1 MISDSARW
9 LLFTTQSSSQHT
21 ILVTLLLPSSLSD
34 PLHLAELVQD
44 IKTWAIDFGF
54 ADARIVEPELEQYR
68 DDFNKWL
75 AKDYHAGM
83 DYLAN
88 HGDIRFQPEK
98 LHPGTQRVISLRMHY
113 LPQSV
118 ETVERLKTK
127 NKAYIARYALGRD
140 YHKLI
145 RKRLT
150 QLAKKIEGKVGE
162 HGYRAFVDSAPV
174 LERQVAEQA
183 GMGWI
188 GKNTLLLTPKAGSWF
203 LLGEIFTNLPLPVDP
218 PTTTR
223 HCGSCDACLTQCP
236 TDAFVEPW
244 VLDAGKCISYLTI
257 EHKGPIPVELRAKMG
272 NRIFGCDDC
281 QLVCPWTK
289 FAKHTTEPDFQP
301 RHNLDAEDLVTLF
314 LWDEATFLKNTEGSP
329 IRRTGYE
336 NWRRNIAVALG
347 NAPYEDAIIKAL
359 TQESNSESEL
369 VNEHIHWALQQH
381 LPPKQQ

>member
-1 MISDSARW
+1 M
-9 LLFTTQSSSQHT
+9 
-21 ILVTLLLPSSLSD
+21 LPSSLSS
-34 PLHLAELVQD
+34 PKELNQLADD
-44 IKTWAIDFGF
+44 IKSWAIELGF
-54 ADARIVEPELEQYR
+54 AEARIVEPDLAQYK
-68 DDFNKWL
+68 DEFNEWL
-75 AKDYHAGM
+75 NNQYHAGM

-88 HGDIRFQPEK
+88 HGDMRFYPEQ
-98 LHPGTQRVISLRMHY
+98 LHPGTRRVISLRMHY

-127 NKAYIARYALGRD
+127 DKAYIARYALGRD

-150 QLAKKIEGKVGE
+150 QLAKKIEQKVGD
-162 HGYRAFVDSAPV
+162 HGYRAFVDSAPI
-174 LERQVAEQA
+174 LERQIAEQA

-203 LLGEIFTNLPLPVDP
+203 LLGEIFTNLPLPVDK
-218 PTTTR
+218 PTKTR
-223 HCGSCDACLTQCP
+223 HCGSCTACLTQCP

-257 EHKGPIPVELRAKMG
+257 EHKGPIPEELRSKMG

-289 FAKHTTEPDFQP
+289 FAKYTQEDDFQP
-301 RHNLDAEDLVTLF
+301 RHNLDSADLIELF
-314 LWDEATFLKNTEGSP
+314 DWDEASFLKNTEGSP
-329 IRRTGYE
+329 IRRTGFE

-347 NAPYEDAIIKAL
+347 NAPSNEATIQTLENAL
-359 TQESNSESEL
+359 SHSSEL
-369 VNEHIHWALQQH
+369 VKEHIVWALKQH
-381 LPPKQQ
+381 KP

>member
-1 MISDSARW
+1 M
-9 LLFTTQSSSQHT
+9 
-21 ILVTLLLPSSLSD
+21 LPSSLSS
-34 PLHLAELVQD
+34 PKELNQLADD
-44 IKTWAIDFGF
+44 IKSWAIELGF
-54 ADARIVEPELEQYR
+54 AEARIVEPDLAQYK
-68 DDFNKWL
+68 DEFNEWL
-75 AKDYHAGM
+75 NNQYHAGM

-88 HGDIRFQPEK
+88 HGDMRFYPEQ
-98 LHPGTQRVISLRMHY
+98 LHPGTRRVISLRMHY

-127 NKAYIARYALGRD
+127 DKAYIARYALGRD

-150 QLAKKIEGKVGE
+150 QLAKKIEQKVGD
-162 HGYRAFVDSAPV
+162 HGYRAFVDSAPI
-174 LERQVAEQA
+174 LERQIAEQA

-203 LLGEIFTNLPLPVDP
+203 LLGEIFTNLPLPVNK
-218 PTTTR
+218 PTETR
-223 HCGSCDACLTQCP
+223 HCGSCTACLTQCP

-257 EHKGPIPVELRAKMG
+257 EHKGPIPEELRSKMG

-289 FAKHTTEPDFQP
+289 FAKYTQEDDFQP
-301 RHNLDAEDLVTLF
+301 RHNLDCADLIELF
-314 LWDEATFLKNTEGSP
+314 EWDEASFLKNTEGSP
-329 IRRTGYE
+329 IRRTGFE

-347 NAPYEDAIIKAL
+347 NAPSNEATIQTLENAL
-359 TQESNSESEL
+359 SHSSEL
-369 VNEHIHWALQQH
+369 VKEHIVWALKQH
-381 LPPKQQ
+381 KP

>member
-1 MISDSARW
+1 M
-9 LLFTTQSSSQHT
+9 
-21 ILVTLLLPSSLSD
+21 LPSFLSNPD
-34 PLHLAELVQD
+34 DLQILAND
-44 IKTWAIDFGF
+44 IKSWAEDFGF
-54 ADARIVEPELEQYR
+54 AEARIVEPELEQYK
-68 DDFNKWL
+68 DDYKKWI
-75 AKDYHAGM
+75 AQDYHAGM

-88 HGDIRFQPEK
+88 HGDMRFHPEQ
-98 LHPGTQRVISLRMHY
+98 LHPGTRRVISLRMHY

-127 NKAYIARYALGRD
+127 DKAYVARYALGRD

-150 QLAKKIEGKVGE
+150 QLAKKIEQRVGD
-162 HGYRAFVDSAPV
+162 HGYRAFVDSAPI
-174 LERQVAEQA
+174 LERQIAEQA

-203 LLGEIFTNLPLPVDP
+203 LLGEVFTNLPLPIDP
-218 PTTTR
+218 PTDTR
-223 HCGSCDACLTQCP
+223 HCGSCTACLTQCP

-257 EHKGPIPVELRAKMG
+257 EHSGPIPESLRSKMG

-289 FAKHTTEPDFQP
+289 FAKHTEEADFQP
-301 RHNLDAEDLVTLF
+301 RHDLDSADLIELF
-314 LWDEATFLKNTEGSP
+314 QWDEATFLKNTEGSP

-336 NWRRNIAVALG
+336 NWQRNIAVALG
-347 NAPYEDAIIKAL
+347 NAPTSESTIQALEKAL
-359 TQESNSESEL
+359 HSSSEL
-369 VNEHIHWALQQH
+369 VREHIDWALAQH
-381 LPPKQQ
+381 K

>member
-1 MISDSARW
+1 M
-9 LLFTTQSSSQHT
+9 
-21 ILVTLLLPSSLSD
+21 LPPSLSD
-34 PLHLAELVQD
+34 PQSLTALVSD
-44 IKTWAIDFGF
+44 IKSWALDFGF
-54 ADARIVEPELEQYR
+54 AEARIVEPDLEQYR
-68 DDFNKWL
+68 DDFNNWL

-98 LHPGTQRVISLRMHY
+98 LHPGTRRVISLRMHY

-118 ETVERLKTK
+118 ATVERLKTK
-127 NKAYIARYALGRD
+127 DKAYIARYALGRD

-150 QLAKKIEGKVGE
+150 QLAKKIEEQVGE

-236 TDAFVEPW
+236 TDAFVKPW

-257 EHKGPIPVELRAKMG
+257 EHKGAIPVELRSKMG

-289 FAKHTTEPDFQP
+289 FAKHTTEQDFQP
-301 RHNLDAEDLVTLF
+301 RHNLDSEDLVSLF
-314 LWDEATFLKNTEGSP
+314 LWDEATFLSNTEGSP

-347 NAPYEDAIIKAL
+347 NAPTEEAIIKAL
-359 TQESNSESEL
+359 EGSKNSTSEL
-369 VNEHIHWALQQH
+369 VNEHVRWALEQH
-381 LPPKQQ
+381 NHSNPL

>member
-1 MISDSARW
+1 
-9 LLFTTQSSSQHT
+9 
-21 ILVTLLLPSSLSD
+21 LLPSFLSS
-34 PLHLAELVQD
+34 PEELNQLVDD
-44 IKTWAIDFGF
+44 IKSWAIELGF
-54 ADARIVEPELEQYR
+54 AEARIVEPDLAQYK
-68 DDFNKWL
+68 DEFNEWL
-75 AKDYHAGM
+75 NNQYHAGM

-88 HGDIRFQPEK
+88 HGDMRFYPEQ
-98 LHPGTQRVISLRMHY
+98 LHPGTRRVISLRMHY

-127 NKAYIARYALGRD
+127 DKAYIARYALGRD

-150 QLAKKIEGKVGE
+150 QLAQKIEQKVGD
-162 HGYRAFVDSAPV
+162 HGYRAFVDSAPI
-174 LERQVAEQA
+174 LERQIAEQA

-203 LLGEIFTNLPLPVDP
+203 LLGEIFTNLPLPVDK
-218 PTTTR
+218 PTETR
-223 HCGSCDACLTQCP
+223 HCGSCTACLTQCP

-257 EHKGPIPVELRAKMG
+257 EHKGPIPEELRSKMG

-289 FAKHTTEPDFQP
+289 FAKYTEEEDFQP
-301 RHNLDAEDLVTLF
+301 RHNLDSAGLVELF
-314 LWDEATFLKNTEGSP
+314 EWDEETFLKNTEGSP
-329 IRRTGYE
+329 IRRTGFE

-347 NAPYEDAIIKAL
+347 NAPTNHATIQATIQAL
-359 TQESNSESEL
+359 ENALSHSSEL
-369 VNEHIHWALQQH
+369 VKEHIVWALKQH
-381 LPPKQQ
+381 DL

>member
-1 MISDSARW
+1 M
-9 LLFTTQSSSQHT
+9 
-21 ILVTLLLPSSLSD
+21 LPPALSHPD
-34 PLHLAELVQD
+34 DLTNLANQ
-44 IKTWAIDFGF
+44 IKHWAVEFGF
-54 ADARIVEPELEQYR
+54 ADARIVAPDLEQYKEG
-68 DDFNKWL
+68 FKKWL
-75 AKDYHAGM
+75 DNGYHAGM

-88 HGDIRFQPEK
+88 HGDMRFHPEQ
-98 LHPGTQRVISLRMHY
+98 LHAGTRRVISLRMHY

-127 NKAYIARYALGRD
+127 EKAYIARYALGRD

-145 RKRLT
+145 RKRLN
-150 QLAKKIEGKVGE
+150 QLAKKIQEVIGD

-174 LERQVAEQA
+174 LERQIAEQA

-203 LLGEIFTNLPLPVDP
+203 LLGEIFTNLPLPVDQ
-218 PTTTR
+218 PTRTR
-223 HCGSCDACLTQCP
+223 HCGSCSACLTQCP

-257 EHKGPIPVELRAKMG
+257 EHKGPIPVELRSKMG

-289 FAKHTTEPDFQP
+289 FAKHTEEDDFQP
-301 RHNLDAEDLVTLF
+301 RHDLDSADLITLF
-314 LWDEATFLKNTEGSP
+314 AWDEETFLKNTEGSP

-347 NAPYEDAIIKAL
+347 NAPYNKETIDALKKGL
-359 TQESNSESEL
+359 VSSSEL
-369 VNEHIHWALQQH
+369 VNEHIHWALKQHQQ
-381 LPPKQQ
+381 

>member
-1 MISDSARW
+1 M
-9 LLFTTQSSSQHT
+9 
-21 ILVTLLLPSSLSD
+21 LPSSLSS
-34 PLHLAELVQD
+34 PEELNQLADEIKSWAVEL
-44 IKTWAIDFGF
+44 GF
-54 ADARIVEPELEQYR
+54 AEARIVKPDLAQYK
-68 DDFNKWL
+68 DEFNEWL
-75 AKDYHAGM
+75 NNQYHAGM

-88 HGDIRFQPEK
+88 HGDMRFYPEQ
-98 LHPGTQRVISLRMHY
+98 LHPGTRRVISLRMHY

-127 NKAYIARYALGRD
+127 DKAYIARYALGRD

-150 QLAKKIEGKVGE
+150 QLAKKIEQKVGD
-162 HGYRAFVDSAPV
+162 HGYRAFVDSAPI
-174 LERQVAEQA
+174 LERQIAEQA

-203 LLGEIFTNLPLPVDP
+203 LLGEIFTNLPLPVDK
-218 PTTTR
+218 PTETR
-223 HCGSCDACLTQCP
+223 HCGSCTACLTQCP

-257 EHKGPIPVELRAKMG
+257 EHKGPIPEELRSKMG

-289 FAKHTTEPDFQP
+289 FAKYTEEDDFQP
-301 RHNLDAEDLVTLF
+301 RHNLDSADLVELF
-314 LWDEATFLKNTEGSP
+314 EWNEEAFLKNTEGSP
-329 IRRTGYE
+329 IRRTGFE

-347 NAPYEDAIIKAL
+347 NAPTNSATIQSLENAL
-359 TQESNSESEL
+359 SHSSEL
-369 VNEHIHWALQQH
+369 VKEHIVWALKQH
-381 LPPKQQ
+381 DL

>member
-1 MISDSARW
+1 M
-9 LLFTTQSSSQHT
+9 
-21 ILVTLLLPSSLSD
+21 LPSSLST
-34 PLHLAELVQD
+34 PEQLQQLATD
-44 IKTWAIDFGF
+44 IKLWAEEFGF
-54 ADARIVEPELEQYR
+54 AEARIVEPQLAQHKEEFKQ
-68 DDFNKWL
+68 WL
-75 AKDYHAGM
+75 DKGYHAGM

-88 HGDIRFQPEK
+88 HGDMRFYPEQ

-118 ETVERLKTK
+118 ETVKRLQTK
-127 NKAYIARYALGRD
+127 EKAYIARYALGRD

-150 QLAKKIEGKVGE
+150 LLAKKIQAQVGD
-162 HGYRAFVDSAPV
+162 HGYRAFVDSAPI
-174 LERQVAEQA
+174 LERQIAEQA

-203 LLGEIFTNLPLPVDP
+203 LLGEIFTNLPLPVDE
-218 PTTTR
+218 PTASR

-257 EHKGPIPVELRAKMG
+257 EHKGAIPEELRSKMG

-289 FAKHTTEPDFQP
+289 FAKHTEEADFQP
-301 RHNLDAEDLVTLF
+301 RHNLDSADLIELF
-314 LWDEATFLKNTEGSP
+314 EWDEVTFLKNTEGSP

-347 NAPYEDAIIKAL
+347 NAPSSASTIQTLQQAL
-359 TQESNSESEL
+359 EHATPL
-369 VNEHIHWALQQH
+369 VQEHIEWALKQHQQ
-381 LPPKQQ
+381 K

>member
-1 MISDSARW
+1 MLPSF
-9 LLFTTQSSSQHT
+9 LSSSDG
-21 ILVTLLLPSSLSD
+21 LNLLAD
-34 PLHLAELVQD
+34 D
-44 IKTWAIDFGF
+44 IKSWAIELGF
-54 ADARIVEPELEQYR
+54 AEARIVEPDLAQYK
-68 DDFNKWL
+68 DEFNEWL
-75 AKDYHAGM
+75 NNKYHAGM

-88 HGDIRFQPEK
+88 HGDMRFYPEQ
-98 LHPGTQRVISLRMHY
+98 LHPGTRRVISLRMHY

-127 NKAYIARYALGRD
+127 DKAYIARYALGRD

-150 QLAKKIEGKVGE
+150 QLAKRIEQQVGD
-162 HGYRAFVDSAPV
+162 HGYRAFVDSAPI
-174 LERQVAEQA
+174 LERQIAEQA

-203 LLGEIFTNLPLPVDP
+203 LLGEIFTNLPLPVDKP
-218 PTTTR
+218 SETR
-223 HCGSCDACLTQCP
+223 HCGSCTACLTQCP

-257 EHKGPIPVELRAKMG
+257 EHKGPIPEELRSKMG

-289 FAKHTTEPDFQP
+289 FAKYTEEEDFQP
-301 RHNLDAEDLVTLF
+301 RHNLDSADLVELF
-314 LWDEATFLKNTEGSP
+314 EWDEETFLKNTEGSP
-329 IRRTGYE
+329 IRRTGFE

-347 NAPYEDAIIKAL
+347 NAPTNPATVQTLENAL
-359 TQESNSESEL
+359 SHSSEL
-369 VNEHIHWALQQH
+369 VKEHIVWALKQH
-381 LPPKQQ
+381 GL

>member
-1 MISDSARW
+1 M
-9 LLFTTQSSSQHT
+9 
-21 ILVTLLLPSSLSD
+21 LPSFLSS
-34 PLHLAELVQD
+34 PEELNQLADD
-44 IKTWAIDFGF
+44 IKSWAIELGF
-54 ADARIVEPELEQYR
+54 AEARIVEPDLAQYK
-68 DDFNKWL
+68 DEFNEWL
-75 AKDYHAGM
+75 NNQYHAGM

-88 HGDIRFQPEK
+88 HGDMRFYPEQ
-98 LHPGTQRVISLRMHY
+98 LHPGTRRVISLRMHY

-127 NKAYIARYALGRD
+127 DKAYIARYALGRD

-150 QLAKKIEGKVGE
+150 QLAKKIEQKVGD
-162 HGYRAFVDSAPV
+162 HGYRAFVDSAPI
-174 LERQVAEQA
+174 LERQIAEQA

-203 LLGEIFTNLPLPVDP
+203 LLGEIFTNLPLPVDK
-218 PTTTR
+218 PTETR
-223 HCGSCDACLTQCP
+223 HCGSCTACLTQCP

-257 EHKGPIPVELRAKMG
+257 EHKGPIPEELRSKMG

-289 FAKHTTEPDFQP
+289 FAKYTQEDDFQP
-301 RHNLDAEDLVTLF
+301 RHNLDSADLVELF
-314 LWDEATFLKNTEGSP
+314 EWDEETFLKNTEGSP
-329 IRRTGYE
+329 IRRTGFE

-347 NAPYEDAIIKAL
+347 NAPTNHATIQSLENAL
-359 TQESNSESEL
+359 SHSSEL
-369 VNEHIHWALQQH
+369 VKEHIIWALKQH
-381 LPPKQQ
+381 DL

>member
-1 MISDSARW
+1 
-9 LLFTTQSSSQHT
+9 
-21 ILVTLLLPSSLSD
+21 LLPSFLSSSD
-34 PLHLAELVQD
+34 DLNLLADD
-44 IKTWAIDFGF
+44 IKSWAIELGF
-54 ADARIVEPELEQYR
+54 AEARIVEPDLAQYK
-68 DDFNKWL
+68 DEFNEWL
-75 AKDYHAGM
+75 NNKYHAGM

-88 HGDIRFQPEK
+88 HGDMRFYPEQ
-98 LHPGTQRVISLRMHY
+98 LHPGTRRVISLRMHY

-127 NKAYIARYALGRD
+127 DKAYIARYALGRD

-150 QLAKKIEGKVGE
+150 QLAKRIEQQVGD
-162 HGYRAFVDSAPV
+162 HGYRAFVDSAPI
-174 LERQVAEQA
+174 LERQIAEQA

-203 LLGEIFTNLPLPVDP
+203 LLGEIFTNLPLPVDKP
-218 PTTTR
+218 SETR
-223 HCGSCDACLTQCP
+223 HCGSCTACLTQCP

-257 EHKGPIPVELRAKMG
+257 EHKGPIPEELRSKMG

-289 FAKHTTEPDFQP
+289 FAKYTEEEDFQP
-301 RHNLDAEDLVTLF
+301 RHNLDSADLVELF
-314 LWDEATFLKNTEGSP
+314 EWDEETFLKNTEGSP
-329 IRRTGYE
+329 IRRTGFE

-347 NAPYEDAIIKAL
+347 NAPTNPATVQTLENAL
-359 TQESNSESEL
+359 SHSSEL
-369 VNEHIHWALQQH
+369 VKEHIVWALKQH
-381 LPPKQQ
+381 GL

>member
-1 MISDSARW
+1 M
-9 LLFTTQSSSQHT
+9 
-21 ILVTLLLPSSLSD
+21 LPSSLSS
-34 PLHLAELVQD
+34 PEELNQLADEVKSWAVEL
-44 IKTWAIDFGF
+44 GF
-54 ADARIVEPELEQYR
+54 AEARIVKPDLAQYK
-68 DDFNKWL
+68 DEFNEWL
-75 AKDYHAGM
+75 NNQYHAGM

-88 HGDIRFQPEK
+88 HGDMRFYPEQ
-98 LHPGTQRVISLRMHY
+98 LHPGTRRVISLRMHY

-127 NKAYIARYALGRD
+127 DKAYIARYALGRD

-150 QLAKKIEGKVGE
+150 QLAKKIEQKVGD
-162 HGYRAFVDSAPV
+162 HGYRAFVDSAPI
-174 LERQVAEQA
+174 LERQIAEQA

-203 LLGEIFTNLPLPVDP
+203 LLGEIFTNLPLPVDK
-218 PTTTR
+218 PTETR
-223 HCGSCDACLTQCP
+223 HCGSCTACLTQCP

-257 EHKGPIPVELRAKMG
+257 EHKGPIPEELRNKMG

-289 FAKHTTEPDFQP
+289 FAKYTEEDDFQP
-301 RHNLDAEDLVTLF
+301 RHNLDSADLVELF
-314 LWDEATFLKNTEGSP
+314 EWNEEAFLKNTEGSP
-329 IRRTGYE
+329 IRRTGFE

-347 NAPYEDAIIKAL
+347 NAPTNHATIQAL
-359 TQESNSESEL
+359 ENALSHSSEL
-369 VNEHIHWALQQH
+369 VKEHIVWALKQH
-381 LPPKQQ
+381 DL